1 MHTIYDIALSMEF
14 ITPSDRRK
22 LFDYFG
28 NSETVYNQPLLKVQ
42 QVLGKKRTLHY
53 EFIDEAE
60 KINDFITHSGIQ
72 VLRFDDL
79 NFPKRLTCFDNYPFM
94 IFLRGNKNLLSY
106 KMAAIVG
113 TRKPSETGKKVTYAM
128 VQTLKDFNYA
138 VVSGLA
144 KGIDSAAHQAA
155 LDMQLPT
162 IGILGCGID
171 SVYPKE
177 SRELAVK
184 MIEKGNLLISEYP
197 PGSKPHRWH
206 FPERNR
212 LIAALS
218 SVVLL
223 AEAPSTLSG
232 TIITAHRAIE
242 YGKTLGIYL
251 PSEENKDFFCGN
263 ITFLNDE
270 AGFPLRNR
278 NDLRLLLENEKSN

>member
-14 ITPSDRRK
+14 ITPSDRRR

-79 NFPKRLTCFDNYPFM
+79 NFPKRLACFDNYPFM

>member
-14 ITPSDRRK
+14 ITPQDRRT

-28 NSETVYNQPLLKVQ
+28 NSEAIYCQPLSKVQ
-42 QVLGKKRTLHY
+42 RVLGKKRTLHY
-53 EFIDEAE
+53 EFVDEAK
-60 KINDFITHSGIQ
+60 KINDFIIRSGIQ
-72 VLRFDDL
+72 TLRFDDL
-79 NFPKRLTCFDNYPFM
+79 RFPKQLCYFDDYPFM

-113 TRKPSETGKKVTYAM
+113 TRKPSEIGKKVTRAM
-128 VQTLKDFNYA
+128 VQTLKECNHA
-138 VVSGLA
+138 IVSGLA

-155 LDMQLPT
+155 LDMQIPT

-171 SVYPKE
+171 TVYPKE
-177 SRELAVK
+177 SRKLAVE
-184 MIEKGNLLISEYP
+184 MIEEGNLLISEYP

-223 AEAPSTLSG
+223 AEAPSIRSG
-232 TIITAHRAIE
+232 TIITARKAIE

-251 PSEENKDFFCGN
+251 PQEDNNDSFCGN

-278 NDLRLLLENEKSN
+278 NDLLLLMENEKNN